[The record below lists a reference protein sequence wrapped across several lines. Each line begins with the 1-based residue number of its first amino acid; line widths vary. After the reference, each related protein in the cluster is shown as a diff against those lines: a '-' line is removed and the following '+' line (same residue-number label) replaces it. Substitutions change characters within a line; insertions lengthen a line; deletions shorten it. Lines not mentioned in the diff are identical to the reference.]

1 MTRALVING
10 SPTLD
15 KGDTALVVRPF
26 VEGMAEAGAQVDLH
40 YATRLKAKP
49 CSCGRM
55 ACWNETPG
63 ECCIKDS
70 MQSAYPMLR
79 QADIL
84 VLAAPVYIPL
94 PGAMQD
100 VINRLCPLLDPLQ
113 CTFSE
118 GRTRA
123 RFRGDVA
130 IRHIALICVSGWW
143 EIGNCDTVLR
153 IAEEFAADA
162 GLPLAGAL
170 LRPHAWVMRQQGKLT
185 LDGEAVLAAVRSA
198 GHQLVAEGAI
208 APATLEAVSRPLI
221 SQEDLWRGYTGT
233 SA

>member
-1 MTRALVING
+1 MTNAVVING

-26 VEGMAEAGAQVDLH
+26 VEGMAEAGAHVDLL
-40 YATRLKAKP
+40 YATRLKPKP

-55 ACWNETPG
+55 VCWNETPG

-70 MQSAYPMLR
+70 MQPIYPMLR
-79 QADIL
+79 QAEIL
-84 VLAAPVYIPL
+84 VLATPVYIPL
-94 PGAMQD
+94 PGAMQE

-113 CTFSE
+113 CTFSD

-123 RFRGDVA
+123 RFRSDVA
-130 IRHIALICVSGWW
+130 IRHIVLICVSGWW
-143 EIGNCDTVLR
+143 EIGNCGTVLH

-170 LRPHAWVMRQQGKLT
+170 LRPHAFLMRQQGKLT
-185 LDGEAVLAAVRSA
+185 PGGEAVSAAVRSA
-198 GHQLVAEGAI
+198 GHQIVAEGAI
-208 APATLEAVSRPLI
+208 RPATIEAVSRPLI
-221 SQEDLWRGYTGT
+221 SQEDLWRGYPL
-233 SA
+233 A